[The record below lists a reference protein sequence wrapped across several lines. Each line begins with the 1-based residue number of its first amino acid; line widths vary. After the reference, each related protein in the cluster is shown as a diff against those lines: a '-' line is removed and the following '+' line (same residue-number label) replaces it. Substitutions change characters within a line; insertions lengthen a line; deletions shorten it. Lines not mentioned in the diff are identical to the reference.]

1 MFFCEMPGTLS
12 HPYLSAEGKKK
23 CMLEGDVLEVI
34 KVH

>member
-12 HPYLSAEGKKK
+12 HPYLSAEGKKH
-23 CMLEGDVLEVI
+23 MLEGDVLEVI